1 MDYVIV
7 GLLFAA
13 SLAGSLYLLFA
24 AAAVARFTERPRPRM
39 ALGAAAPSVTVLKP
53 LHGLDPG
60 LYDNLLSF
68 CDQDYPGPV
77 QIVCGVRDPLDPAV
91 GAVERLRAARPGAD
105 LALVVDPRVYGT
117 NYKISNLENMA
128 KAAPAKHDVLIV
140 VDSDMR
146 VAPSYL
152 AEVAA
157 PLADPAIGLVTCL
170 YKGQPDDGSAWS
182 RLGAAFINFGFLP
195 AALVGDRLGS
205 GNGCFGAT
213 MALTRRTLDAVGGFA
228 AFRDHLADD
237 HALGAAVRALGL
249 RVELSPHVVTDILVE
264 PSAAALVRH
273 ELRWARTIRAVAP
286 WSYIGSFVTHPV
298 ALALM
303 GVLLSGFALTAWA
316 ILAISLAARATMVW
330 RTARALKVS
339 RPSWPLLIGRDLL
352 SFGVFVTSFC
362 GSRIAWRDHRFRL
375 GPDGRLT
382 LSGDSRA

>member
-1 MDYVIV
+1 MDYVV
-7 GLLFAA
+7 GLLLAA

-24 AAAVARFTERPRPRM
+24 ANAVVRFTERSRPQL
-39 ALGAAAPSVTVLKP
+39 APGAAAPPVTVLKP

-60 LYDNLLSF
+60 LHENLLSF

-77 QIVCGVRDPLDPAV
+77 QIVCGVRDPLDSAV
-91 GAVERLRAARPGAD
+91 GVVERLRAERPDAD
-105 LALVVDPRVYGT
+105 ITLVVDPRVYGT
-117 NYKISNLENMA
+117 NYKISNLENMTQS
-128 KAAPAKHDVLIV
+128 APAKHDVLVI

-146 VAPSYL
+146 VAPNYL
-152 AEVAA
+152 AEVTS
-157 PLADPAIGLVTCL
+157 PLADPAVGLVTCL
-170 YKGQPDDGSAWS
+170 YKGQPADGSAWS

-195 AALVGDRLGS
+195 SVLVGDRLGS
-205 GNGCFGAT
+205 REGCFGAT

-228 AFRDHLADD
+228 TFRDHLADD

-249 RVELSPHVVTDILVE
+249 GVELSPHVVTDILVE
-264 PSAAALVRH
+264 RSAAALVRH

-286 WSYIGSFVTHPV
+286 WSYLGSFVTHPV
-298 ALALM
+298 VLALL
-303 GVLLSGFALTAWA
+303 GVLLSGFALTAWV
-316 ILAISLAARATMVW
+316 ILAISLAARATMV
-330 RTARALKVS
+330 RLAARALQAQ

-352 SFGVFVTSFC
+352 SFAVFVASFC